1 MKLLLFLIAFCAS
14 SSAFADFVCTYTDSY
29 TLNDDGSMK
38 RALALRVGEK
48 FTMTLDGKSGGKIQ
62 GDFTVHDDGRRPGFA
77 WKAVRGPTSS
87 QKLRMALDPERY
99 QAEQAQRLRQRV
111 SDIPET
117 LIISTFTET
126 ATKPFML
133 VWQLSVYTG
142 LCEML

>member
-1 MKLLLFLIAFCAS
+1 MKLLLFLTAICAS
-14 SSAFADFVCTYTDSY
+14 SSVFADFVCTYTHSY
-29 TLNDDGSMK
+29 ALDNDGAMK
-38 RALALRVGEK
+38 RSLAYQVGEK
-48 FTMTLDGKSGGKIQ
+48 FTMTLDGKSGGKIH
-62 GDFTVHDDGRRPGFA
+62 GDFTVHDDGKRPGFA

-87 QKLRMALDPERY
+87 QKLRMAVDPERY

-126 ATKPFML
+126 AKKPFML
-133 VWQLSVYTG
+133 VWQLSVYSG